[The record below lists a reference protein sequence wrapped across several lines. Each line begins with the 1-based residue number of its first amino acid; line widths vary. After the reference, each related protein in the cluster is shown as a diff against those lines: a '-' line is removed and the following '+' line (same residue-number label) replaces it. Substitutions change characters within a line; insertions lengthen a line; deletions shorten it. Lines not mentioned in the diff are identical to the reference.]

1 MNMSNKRDTANKRD
15 APQNRRLHWLFREF
29 RHSQSLVFAAVFL
42 VFITLVSVFAF
53 LSPYDPDAIDV
64 LRKFEQPGPAHWF
77 GTDDLGRDYLTRIL
91 YGGRISLLVGVVA
104 MLISTSI
111 GVVVGIT
118 AGYMGGL
125 IDSLLMRVVDIL
137 SSIPWMILVTVVSIY
152 LRPGLQ
158 AIILVIGLFTW
169 MSISRLVRAE
179 TLSAKEREYVLY
191 AQAIHQRPLVIILRH
206 ILPAVLPTIIVAA
219 TTGIANAIMMESA
232 LSFLGMGVQQPV
244 SSWGSMLN
252 RAQGVLGTAPYMA
265 ILPGVMILLTVYSFN
280 RIGGVIRILAEPRTG
295 LK

>member
-1 MNMSNKRDTANKRD
+1 MGTQK
-15 APQNRRLHWLFREF
+15 NRQLGRLFFEF
-29 RHSQSLVFAAVFL
+29 RRSPTLIIAAAGL
-42 VFITLVSVFAF
+42 VFILLLSVFAF
-53 LSPYDPDAIDV
+53 LSPHDPDAIDV
-64 LRKFEQPGPAHWF
+64 LRKFERPNGTHWF

-91 YGGRISLLVGVVA
+91 YGGRRSLLVGVAA

-111 GVVVGIT
+111 GVLVGIT
-118 AGYMGGL
+118 AGYLGGVVDN
-125 IDSLLMRVVDIL
+125 ILMRLVDIL
-137 SSIPWMILVTVVSIY
+137 SSIPWMILVTVISIY

-169 MSISRLVRAE
+169 MSVARLVRAE
-179 TLSAKEREYVLY
+179 TLSVKEREYVVY
-191 AQAIHQRPLVIILRH
+191 ARAIHQKTPVIILRH
-206 ILPAVLPTIIVAA
+206 ILPAVLPTIIIAA
-219 TTGIANAIMMESA
+219 TSAVANAIMMESA

-265 ILPGVMILLTVYSFN
+265 VLPGIMIILTVYSFN
-280 RIGGVIRILAEPRTG
+280 KLGSLVRIVVEPRTG